1 MKIKGLS
8 YGFHDAAVAVFED
21 TKCIFASSAER
32 YTKVKNDPILPDY
45 LKKLSADQSVYYE
58 DHFKKDDRL
67 KQFNIPFV
75 NDVDEV
81 LHQEHHW
88 SHAAAGYFTRPF
100 QEEPVC
106 VVIDAVGEWDTTSI
120 WYKGVKVHSWDYP
133 RSLGLI
139 YSAITQYI
147 GLKPMEDEYIT
158 MGLAAY
164 GEPIY
169 DMSPLLDINCQY
181 VLPPDIFPANARRED
196 LAASVQYFTEK
207 QIRKIMQ
214 LARTFSNHL
223 VYGGGVALN
232 CVANSMIYKMFDNV
246 HIFPNPGDAGSAFGC
261 AAALINKTVDW
272 SPYMGYDIK
281 SNTNPKEV
289 VNELLERSV
298 VGVANGKAEF
308 GPRALGNRS
317 LLADPRLDIKD
328 TINDIKRRQR
338 FRPFAPAILSEYAQE
353 YFKGPMNQYMQFVA
367 KAKHDYAS
375 VTHVD
380 GTARVQVVEPECESV
395 LRPILEEWYDRTGCP
410 ILLNTSLNIKGQPM
424 VNDEQD
430 VRKFERKY
438 GVRVL

>member
-1 MKIKGLS
+1 
-8 YGFHDAAVAVFED
+8 
-21 TKCIFASSAER
+21 
-32 YTKVKNDPILPDY
+32 
-45 LKKLSADQSVYYE
+45 
-58 DHFKKDDRL
+58 
-67 KQFNIPFV
+67 
-75 NDVDEV
+75 
-81 LHQEHHW
+81 
-88 SHAAAGYFTRPF
+88 
-100 QEEPVC
+100 
-106 VVIDAVGEWDTTSI
+106 
-120 WYKGVKVHSWDYP
+120 
-133 RSLGLI
+133 
-139 YSAITQYI
+139 
-147 GLKPMEDEYIT
+147 

-181 VLPPDIFPANARRED
+181 VLPRDIFPSNARKED
-196 LAASVQYFTEK
+196 LAASVQHFTEK

-232 CVANSMIYKMFDNV
+232 CVANTKVHGMFNNV

-261 AAALINKTVDW
+261 AAAFLDKPVDW

-289 VNELLERSV
+289 VDGLMERSV
-298 VGVANGKAEF
+298 VGVAQGKAEF

-328 TINDIKRRQR
+328 TVNDIKRRHR
-338 FRPFAPAILSEYAQE
+338 FRPFAPAILSEYKE
-353 YFKGPMNQYMQFVA
+353 RYFKGPVNQWMQYVS
-367 KAKHDYAS
+367 KAKHDYSS

-380 GTARVQVVEPECESV
+380 GTARVQSVEPDSESI

-410 ILLNTSLNIKGQPM
+410 LLLNTSLNIKGQPM

-430 VRKFERKY
+430 VRMFERKY
-438 GVRVL
+438 GVSVL